1 MTRHRALLVVLALPL
16 STAAA
21 CGDDA
26 TDGSSRKCYAEATVY
41 KLDGECGVKSTM
53 PLDYCESIP
62 SGKCAASGLNVACVQ
77 APGGSG
83 MFVVLSAC
91 ATISSLPDA
100 WAVDDGTADTARA
113 HVQCSAIRSL
123 CDGTTL
129 PGGQPGVGG
138 GAGAAG
144 AAGAAGTAGAAGAA
158 GTAGAAGAAGGGAGA
173 GGTSGGAGSSG
184 AGGASGGGSAG
195 AGGTSGSSGGGSGGA
210 SGSSGGKAGSGG

>member
-16 STAAA
+16 STAVA

-62 SGKCAASGLNVACVQ
+62 SGKCAASGINVACVQ

-129 PGGQPGVGG
+129 PGGQPGGG
-138 GAGAAG
+138 GSAGAAG
-144 AAGAAGTAGAAGAA
+144 AAGAG
-158 GTAGAAGAAGGGAGA
+158 GAAGGGAGA

-184 AGGASGGGSAG
+184 AGGASGGSAG

-210 SGSSGGKAGSGG
+210 SGASGGKAGSGG